1 MRRPGEQ
8 KKWGNKGEK
17 RKWKKFLHSNEY
29 FSVLMLLLF
38 EIRSLIKAASSITF
52 LKRIP
57 YTKIV
62 LKLLEKRLFQMGCKG
77 RMEKIYNGGKVYK
90 VNNKQ

>member
-1 MRRPGEQ
+1 MRRRPGEQ

-17 RKWKKFLHSNEY
+17 RKWKKFLHSNEH

-62 LKLLEKRLFQMGCKG
+62 LKLLEKRLSQMGCKRKDG
-77 RMEKIYNGGKVYK
+77 EDLQWWKGVQSK
-90 VNNKQ
+90 